1 MLNYLDENYDTII
14 VDTAPIGLV
23 TDAHVLSALCD
34 ATIYIVRHTYS
45 PKNLLKRFDQNNEIT
60 PLKNAAI
67 IFNGVK
73 NRGFITNNYGYGYG
87 YNSNY
92 GNSKKK
98 ESVSS
103 I

>member
-1 MLNYLDENYDTII
+1 M
-14 VDTAPIGLV
+14 V
-23 TDAHVLSALCD
+23 TDAHVLSSLCD
-34 ATIYIVRHTYS
+34 TTIYMVRHTYS

-87 YNSNY
+87 YNNNY
-92 GNSKKK
+92 GSNKKK
-98 ESVSS
+98 ESVRS